1 VPPLT
6 DAAPTPPPEEGE
18 EEEEEAVDANDDE
31 SDVSVEGENI
41 LTDAFG
47 VRGVG
52 YISPPPKPRRATPR
66 RADALAPAAPP
77 PPPPPPPADADGDAA
92 AAPPPPAD
100 GDGGDAAPPKLPTPP
115 PRDGAAELFPV
126 ALELAAAIAENHPE
140 ARLNESR
147 RCGWLLSYV
156 AKVGKLPPADED
168 DLWTWTKA
176 CVMTLRD
183 AAPAPEP
190 EPEPEPEPAEG
201 DEAAAEEEK
210 AKDPDP
216 DPDPDAP
223 PPETDEEKA
232 ARLEKARERR
242 AAQNALHLEDAKWHN
257 DATRRAALG
266 LLRALSIERPVR
278 RLVVSTEL
286 SNHPA
291 ALTKARSIHWSPY
304 NRVGVVNADP

>member
-1 VPPLT
+1 
-6 DAAPTPPPEEGE
+6 
-18 EEEEEAVDANDDE
+18 
-31 SDVSVEGENI
+31 
-41 LTDAFG
+41 
-47 VRGVG
+47 
-52 YISPPPKPRRATPR
+52 
-66 RADALAPAAPP
+66 
-77 PPPPPPPADADGDAA
+77 
-92 AAPPPPAD
+92 
-100 GDGGDAAPPKLPTPP
+100 
-115 PRDGAAELFPV
+115 
-126 ALELAAAIAENHPE
+126 
-140 ARLNESR
+140 
-147 RCGWLLSYV
+147 
-156 AKVGKLPPADED
+156 
-168 DLWTWTKA
+168 
-176 CVMTLRD
+176 MTLRD
-183 AAPAPEP
+183 AAPAP

-210 AKDPDP
+210 AKDP

-291 ALTKARSIHWSPY
+291 ALTKVRSPY
-304 NRVGVVNADP
+304 TGPHTTALAW